1 MRMCQELAELG
12 MQLARAIAAKALQ
25 DLAPPEPAQPEPA
38 PSPKPAADPALAFAR
53 ITRAVRQ
60 CIALEAH
67 LMAGSPQGRPKP
79 QRPAPD
85 PRRAPLQN
93 IFETVLRTNPNRAEL
108 KRETNERLETQ
119 LATDPDGNISIPDIF
134 YTIVNDLGIEL
145 DLANIPDETLDQ
157 LIPENF
163 VPEDASLDAE
173 ENEQDLEEADDLENP
188 EETFEP
194 LAPLTPPAA
203 EPLPPANPPPPPIH
217 PFFAAHTFAPGSIF
231 DRCTDRP
238 PWSVR

>member
-38 PSPKPAADPALAFAR
+38 QPQKPAADPALAFAR

-79 QRPAPD
+79 QRPPPD
-85 PRRAPLQN
+85 PRRATLQN

-163 VPEDASLDAE
+163 VPEDGPEDVH
-173 ENEQDLEEADDLENP
+173 ENDDDLEEAEDLENP

-203 EPLPPANPPPPPIH
+203 EPLTPALH
-217 PFFAAHTFAPGSIF
+217 PFLASHTFAPGSTF